1 MLDGIIR
8 VIAALII
15 SVIDLMIKTSVVT
28 LTALGLLMWL
38 KVIQL

>member
-1 MLDGIIR
+1 MIK
-8 VIAALII
+8 VIAAIVV
-15 SVIDLMIKTSVVT
+15 SVIDLMIKTSIIT